1 LENGLQFDVNCPAK
15 WFLKKSTVEMCI
27 LGGFLCILSI
37 KFHKKN
43 GGGNRGE
50 KPEKK
55 RTKRPGK
62 SPEKI
67 CKFDESVFL
76 IGGVYREEYRAY
88 NRA

>member
-1 LENGLQFDVNCPAK
+1 MENGLQFDVNCPAK

-43 GGGNRGE
+43 GGRNGVG

-62 SPEKI
+62 SPKKI
-67 CKFDESVFL
+67 CKIDESGFL
-76 IGGVYREEYRAY
+76 INGLYKGRKDLY
-88 NRA
+88 NEN